1 MLCGAPL
8 LLFGKVEASPGIQ
21 IKIERI
27 SMEIIVA
34 DKRRN
39 FESVAYGL
47 SFSFLSVFV
56 FIAKEQT
63 DSPIVIEKVAD
74 FWTKV

>member
-1 MLCGAPL
+1 
-8 LLFGKVEASPGIQ
+8 
-21 IKIERI
+21 
-27 SMEIIVA
+27 MEIIVA